1 MTEDIEA
8 ERDSIGGKGEEGD
21 GDAVVDHKG
30 SDRVQ
35 NMALESYEGG
45 ELFDQITRN
54 AKVSTTPNR
63 KANFKSGKK
72 IAKND
77 AVIEDDIDNN

>member
-1 MTEDIEA
+1 MKIA

-45 ELFDQITRN
+45 ELFDQITR
-54 AKVSTTPNR
+54 KSKFQEWKENR
-63 KANFKSGKK
+63 
-72 IAKND
+72 
-77 AVIEDDIDNN
+77 EE